1 MREYECKSERENNME
16 MSREWDS
23 GAEICLKMR
32 GRKQGRRC
40 CQEEEERRRSRNG
53 SEGGK
58 EEEQP
63 ATRRNTTTTITA
75 KLVATIAESSFHQI
89 YTKLGP
95 QGKGL
100 CTLRSFPLG
109 LCGAPKGKGL
119 CTLRSFHWD
128 LWGPLFFWGFFWV
141 YCSLRAT
148 TTISSGGS
156 TLLIIMANPLIQFG

>member
-40 CQEEEERRRSRNG
+40 CQEEEERRRRNG

-95 QGKGL
+95 QGEG
-100 CTLRSFPLG
+100 TLYFEVFSIG
-109 LCGAPKGKGL
+109 
-119 CTLRSFHWD
+119 T
-128 LWGPLFFWGFFWV
+128 LWGPQGEGTLYFEVFSIGTLWGPFFFGFIV
-141 YCSLRAT
+141 A
-148 TTISSGGS
+148 
-156 TLLIIMANPLIQFG
+156 